1 MSARK
6 RLIVFGAGGFA
17 REVRWLA
24 EEIDAAAPAFTFTGY
39 VVSDL
44 GKLGEHDSRDEV
56 LGDLSWLRQNRG
68 AFDAIA
74 LGIGTPGPRG
84 RVAAE
89 LEAEFGAELFPALV
103 HPSVR
108 FDRKRCT
115 VGHGAMICAGAI
127 ATVNVDLAP
136 FALVNLL
143 CSIGHETK
151 VGRASVLNPSV
162 NLSGGV
168 AIGPG
173 VLVGTG
179 AQVLQYLSVGEGA
192 TVGSGAVVVKDV
204 PPGVTVVGIPARPLV
219 KKEPP
224 K

>member
-1 MSARK
+1 
-6 RLIVFGAGGFA
+6 
-17 REVRWLA
+17 
-24 EEIDAAAPAFTFTGY
+24 
-39 VVSDL
+39 
-44 GKLGEHDSRDEV
+44 
-56 LGDLSWLRQNRG
+56 
-68 AFDAIA
+68 
-74 LGIGTPGPRG
+74 
-84 RVAAE
+84 
-89 LEAEFGAELFPALV
+89 
-103 HPSVR
+103 
-108 FDRKRCT
+108 
-115 VGHGAMICAGAI
+115 MICAGAI

-136 FALVNLL
+136 FALVNLM

-168 AIGPG
+168 TIGAG

-219 KKEPP
+219 KKELS